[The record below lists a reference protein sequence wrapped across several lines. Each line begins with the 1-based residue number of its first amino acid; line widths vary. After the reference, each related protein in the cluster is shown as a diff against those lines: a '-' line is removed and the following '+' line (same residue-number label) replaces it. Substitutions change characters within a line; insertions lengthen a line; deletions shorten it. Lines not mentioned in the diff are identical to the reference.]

1 MSRNKVR
8 QVYLC
13 AFISGC
19 AALVYE
25 ILWNRYLLL
34 IFGSTTYSA
43 AAVLAVFMAGLA
55 LGAGAVSRWEWR
67 IANPLL
73 WYGIVEA
80 AVAIWAL
87 LLPFVLPYLDIAAAA
102 TVKGRST
109 LEIFTPPLLL
119 GGAAL
124 LVPSAALGAGLP
136 LLAMFFL
143 RLRGEISRTA
153 GALYGLNTLGA
164 TLGALAAGF
173 ALLPL
178 LGMRGTLAV
187 AVLMSLT
194 AAGISIRLAFVHRVD
209 AHPRGERPEGS
220 QKALVSR
227 RGLAIAVFLS
237 SLAALGYQIV
247 WTRILDLVIGSSTYS
262 FSLTVAVFVLGTA
275 LGSFSLGKRIGRL
288 RAPAE
293 VYVHIQAGVGLL
305 AVLSLY
311 FYANLPELF
320 LKLFGVAF
328 VSHTPGLFL
337 AQLTVVGL
345 AILPPTFLIG
355 AAFPVAVHLA
365 TGRSPRKAGH
375 SFGMVFA
382 LTALGNVF
390 GVLLGSL
397 VLVPVL
403 GLQQA
408 ILLLATLNLLSGL
421 LILWLQPDYR
431 FKRLTA
437 VTALGGLLLL
447 WFLKPVWDPI
457 IMTSGVYAKAPTYRE
472 LAGSEGGLKRILG
485 MYRMRY
491 YKEGIQTVVS
501 VVENP
506 TLGRLPSLALAVDGK
521 VDASTGK
528 DMSTQVLSGHLPFAF
543 HPKARDVLLI
553 GLASGV
559 TAGSVAAHPA
569 ERITVVEIEPT
580 VGEAARYFQDFNNRV
595 LDDPRLELIY
605 DDGRHYLG
613 VTGRKYD
620 VIISEPS
627 NPWMSG
633 PARLF
638 TREFFQLGRRRLRPE
653 GVFAQ
658 WIPLYGLGRQHFRA
672 LIGTFLHVF
681 PEAAAFRVAEGDL
694 LLLGSGSPLKIRLG
708 TFESAFADRG
718 IQTDLARVGL
728 KSPGALLSRW
738 IGGKETLLAVAGEQ
752 KLNTDDNGLVEFG
765 APRFLNQ
772 PTLKGN
778 WRLMEKGRRAAEFE
792 TIIRFDASAPSSERT
807 LADAAEG
814 AIADG
819 DFILAGEISAL
830 LRKRQFLSV
839 SHYIRGAILAAE
851 GELHAARA
859 EWRKV
864 QRESPVFGGA
874 MLRLAELE
882 LSLGMPPDVV
892 AATLEQVPPSEAPGA
907 FNLLRGIVALEK
919 GNPKLALN
927 ALQSI
932 TGNNPERT
940 LSILAFRYIA
950 SGRTGNMEAANRYQ
964 REILR
969 QMTRLRRLAEREEG
983 RNIIDR
989 FISDFSPQKTKWLK
1003 AAERTTLEGWLRTR
1017 LLDPLSQYYR
1027 GVSLLWRGR
1036 EKEASGVLR
1045 QAALSLPEP
1054 DPGSMIHYF
1063 LAVSLQ
1069 KDDPA
1074 TALRLLRA
1082 FAAARSSQWEK
1093 NGWLHREV
1101 KRLLAVLD
1109 SKE

>member
-1 MSRNKVR
+1 MDR
-8 QVYLC
+8 QIFLC
-13 AFISGC
+13 AFLSGC
-19 AALVYE
+19 AGLIYE

-34 IFGSTTYSA
+34 IFGSTTYSV

-55 LGAGAVSRWEWR
+55 LGAGAVSRWNGR
-67 IANPLL
+67 IGNPLL
-73 WYGIVEA
+73 WYGYVEA

-87 LLPFVLPYLDIAAAA
+87 FLPFVFPYLDIAAAA

-109 LEIFTPPLLL
+109 LEIFIPPLLL

-124 LVPSAALGAGLP
+124 LLPSAALGAGLP
-136 LLAMFFL
+136 LLAIFFQ

-164 TLGALAAGF
+164 ALGALGAGF
-173 ALLPL
+173 VLLPL
-178 LGMRGTLAV
+178 LGMRGTLSV

-194 AAGISIRLAFVHRVD
+194 ASGISLRLAFFHRVD
-209 AHPRGERPEGS
+209 AHPRQEILEGS
-220 QKALVSR
+220 QKAFVFR
-227 RGLAIAVFLS
+227 RGLAIAVFVS
-237 SLAALGYQIV
+237 SLAALGYEIV
-247 WTRILDLVIGSSTYS
+247 WMRILVLVIGSSTYS
-262 FSLTVAVFVLGTA
+262 FSLTVAVFVMGTA
-275 LGSFSLGKRIGRL
+275 LGSFSLGRRIGRL

-311 FYANLPELF
+311 YYAKLPELF
-320 LKLFGVAF
+320 LKLFGVGF
-328 VSHTPGLFL
+328 VSNTPGLFL
-337 AQLTVVGL
+337 AQLIVVGA

-365 TGRSPRKAGH
+365 TGRTPRKMGH

-382 LTALGNVF
+382 LTAMGNVF

-397 VLVPVL
+397 ILVPIL
-403 GLQQA
+403 GLQQT

-431 FKRLTA
+431 FKRLTS

-447 WFLKPVWDPI
+447 WLLKPAWDPI
-457 IMTSGVYAKAPTYRE
+457 IMTSGVYAKAPTYLK

-491 YKEGIQTVVS
+491 YREGIQTVVS

-528 DMSTQVLSGHLPFAF
+528 DMSTQVLSGHLPFMF

-559 TAGSVAAHPA
+559 TAGSVATHPA
-569 ERITVVEIEPT
+569 ERITVVEIEPA

-620 VIISEPS
+620 MIISEPS

-638 TREFFQLGRRRLRPE
+638 TLEFFTLARRKLRKN

-672 LIGTFLHVF
+672 LIKTFLQIF
-681 PEAAAFRVAEGDL
+681 PEASAFRVAEGDL
-694 LLLGSGSPLKIRLG
+694 LLVGSVSPLKIRLE
-708 TFESAFADRG
+708 TFESAFADHG
-718 IQTDLARVGL
+718 IQTDLARVGI

-738 IGGKETLLAVAGEQ
+738 IGGKETLLAVAGKQ

-772 PTLKGN
+772 PTLKEN

-792 TIIRFDASAPSSERT
+792 TIIHFDASAPSSNRT

-814 AIADG
+814 AIANG
-819 DFILAGEISAL
+819 GYILADEISVL
-830 LRKRQFLSV
+830 LRKRQNLSV
-839 SHYIRGAILAAE
+839 SHYIRGSILAAK
-851 GELHAARA
+851 GELRAARA
-859 EWRKV
+859 ELRMV
-864 QRESPVFGGA
+864 QSESPVFGGA
-874 MLRLAELE
+874 MLKLAELE
-882 LSLGMPPDVV
+882 LNLGMPPDVV

-907 FNLLRGIVALEK
+907 FNFLRGIVALEK

-927 ALQSI
+927 ALQNI
-932 TGNNPERT
+932 TGNNPELT
-940 LSILAFRYIA
+940 LSILALRYIA
-950 SGRTGNMEAANRYQ
+950 SVRIGNMEAANRYQ

-969 QMTRLRRLAEREEG
+969 QMTRLRRLAERDEG
-983 RNIIDR
+983 RKIIDR

-1003 AAERTTLEGWLRTR
+1003 TTERTTLEGWLRTR
-1017 LLDPLSQYYR
+1017 LLDPLSRYYR
-1027 GVSLLWRGR
+1027 GVSLLWRGM
-1036 EKEASGVLR
+1036 EKEASSVFR
-1045 QAALSLPEP
+1045 QAAHSLPEP

-1074 TALRLLRA
+1074 TALMLLRA
-1082 FAAARSSQWEK
+1082 FAAARSGQWEE

-1101 KRLLAVLD
+1101 KQLLAVLD
-1109 SKE
+1109 TKK